1 MKLMNERTYV
11 RLPDGSLEIL
21 SRIAAEFKVKPS
33 DYIRTAIANQFEA
46 DGFLETG
53 RRIGASLK
61 ALGKVAR

>member
-11 RLPDGSLEIL
+11 RLPDGALEIFG
-21 SRIAAEFKVKPS
+21 RIAAEFKVKPS
-33 DYIRTAIANQFEA
+33 EYIRTAIVNQFEA

-61 ALGKVAR
+61 ALGKASR